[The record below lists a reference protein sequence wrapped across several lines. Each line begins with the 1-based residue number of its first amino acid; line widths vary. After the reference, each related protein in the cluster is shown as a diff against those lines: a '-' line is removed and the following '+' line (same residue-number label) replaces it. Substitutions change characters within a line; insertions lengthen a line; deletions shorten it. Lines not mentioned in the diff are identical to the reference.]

1 MINKKEI
8 GVEETTVIDDEIPVK
23 EKEVLKLNAVESLGY
38 ECLKSIFV
46 VHSWLGMFY
55 LLMIKKIVE
64 NNIIL
69 PIFRLN

>member
-46 VHSWLGMFY
+46 VHS
-55 LLMIKKIVE
+55 
-64 NNIIL
+64 
-69 PIFRLN
+69 

>member
-23 EKEVLKLNAVESLGY
+23 EKEVLKLNAVESIGY

-46 VHSWLGMFY
+46 GAF
-55 LLMIKKIVE
+55 MIGDILSVNDKKDSGK
-64 NNIIL
+64 
-69 PIFRLN
+69 